1 MQIYRFDC
9 HEVFESPETGG
20 VAFSLPHG
28 SLLLEVAKHEVHAT
42 TALQTPNRLNPTRI
56 GLVFYQHANLHLH
69 KHGNYVHVDKQ
80 MKSQYKNYADWL
92 AGKFVPVSSQL
103 DTLTAAGFVFPKNT
117 RLNSRKGKKVTEQ
130 NRFNHQEFPG
140 FTPGRR
146 VNGVFT
152 HCKWTILLLNGL
164 LE

>member
-1 MQIYRFDC
+1 LQIYRFDC

-20 VAFSLPHG
+20 VAFSL
-28 SLLLEVAKHEVHAT
+28 HEVHAT

-92 AGKFVPVSSQL
+92 AGKFVSLSSQL
-103 DTLTAAGFVFPKNT
+103 DTLTTAEICFPEEY
-117 RLNSRKGKKVTEQ
+117 STEQ
-130 NRFNHQEFPG
+130 
-140 FTPGRR
+140 
-146 VNGVFT
+146 
-152 HCKWTILLLNGL
+152 
-164 LE
+164 